1 MSVDP
6 SIEKIFE
13 EKFGDKLK
21 DFHLP
26 PPAFEVMHGEF
37 LALDPEAGLITTR
50 FPVLAKFQN
59 PFGAMQGGFVAAA
72 VDNTIGPL
80 SMVVAPPNVTRRL
93 EMKFGRPVTID
104 LQYIRVEGKFLE
116 REGRNLT
123 FSAEVRDQKG
133 KLLAR
138 GRSFHFIIA
147 ESIEGEL

>member
-1 MSVDP
+1 MDVDP
-6 SIEKIFE
+6 AIKEIFE
-13 EKFGDKLK
+13 DKFGGKLK
-21 DFHLP
+21 DFLLP

-37 LALDPEAGLITTR
+37 LTLDPEAGLITTR

-93 EMKFGRPVTID
+93 EMKFGRPITID
-104 LQYIRVEGKFLE
+104 LQHIRVEGKFLE

-123 FSAEVRDQKG
+123 FSAEVRDRKG
-133 KLLAR
+133 RLLAR
-138 GRSFHFIIA
+138 GRSFHFIID
-147 ESIEGEL
+147 ESEEGEL